1 MEGPL
6 LERWIEITYSD
17 KSSLMFRYSVKGAM
31 LEIMNV
37 NLSDQGTYTCTAR
50 TSLDED
56 SATAVLTV
64 RGKMN
69 YVWLNIYR
77 TFLEMIWLQTVK

>member
-1 MEGPL
+1 
-6 LERWIEITYSD
+6 
-17 KSSLMFRYSVKGAM
+17 MFRYSVKGAM